1 MEINK
6 ENIKELANTIRVLS
20 AEAVQK
26 ANSGH
31 PGLPLGAA
39 DFAAVLFAKHLR
51 FDPTK
56 PEWVNRDKFIL
67 SAGHGSMLLYSLL
80 YLFGYDLSL
89 DDLKNF
95 RQLGSKTPGHP
106 EFGFTVGVEAT
117 TGPLGQGFA
126 NAVGM
131 GLSQKLLASK
141 YSKEVFDHNIYALV
155 SDGDIMEGI
164 TAEASSLAGHLK
176 LDNLIYL
183 YDDNK
188 ICLADPTDV
197 CFTEDV
203 GKRFESYGWYVQKI
217 DGHDYNAVDTAI
229 ENAKLSDLPSII
241 CCKTTIGFGSPNKAG
256 SASSHGSPLG
266 ADELK
271 ATKEN
276 LNWTATEEF
285 FVSENV
291 RNFTSSI
298 VDKNKEIS
306 SSWENAFN
314 SWKSENKELA
324 KTYESQANR
333 VIPTELKSE
342 LLNTF
347 KGKDEAAT
355 RNLSHKALQV
365 LSKHLPQFIG
375 GSADL
380 EPSTKTLIN
389 DGGDVQAPEYSGK
402 NIRFGVREHAMGS
415 MVNGMAYTKNW
426 LPYSATFLVFSDYMR
441 PVMRLAA
448 LSHIQAFYIF
458 THDSFWVGEDGPTHQ
473 PVEHVQSLRLIPG
486 LYVFRPADGE
496 EVAMSYY
503 AALNKTS
510 SPSAFVFTRQDLP
523 AIEKEVSAEVGV
535 EKGAYCI
542 SGSSNNE
549 VILLATGSELSL
561 AVQASKK
568 LESEGVSSKVVSMPC
583 MELFEEQDIP
593 YKKDLLPDTAS
604 IFTIEAGVTLG
615 FQKYTRNK
623 GITIGK
629 DSYGASAPG
638 EELAIEFG
646 LTADSVYET
655 VKKALS

>member
-6 ENIKELANTIRVLS
+6 ENLKELANTIRILS

-51 FDPTK
+51 FDPTNT
-56 PEWVNRDKFIL
+56 EWVNRDRFIL

-80 YLFGYDLSL
+80 HLFGYDLSI

-106 EFGFTVGVEAT
+106 EFGYTVGVEAT

-126 NAVGM
+126 NGVGM
-131 GLSQKLLASK
+131 GLSQKLLSSK

-164 TAEASSLAGHLK
+164 TAEAASLAGHLK

-183 YDDNK
+183 YDDNE
-188 ICLADPTDV
+188 ICLADSTDV

-217 DGHDYNAVDTAI
+217 DGHDYDAVDKAI
-229 ENAKLSDLPSII
+229 ENAKASDLPSII
-241 CCKTTIGFGSPNKAG
+241 CCKTTK
-256 SASSHGSPLG
+256 
-266 ADELK
+266 
-271 ATKEN
+271 
-276 LNWTATEEF
+276 
-285 FVSENV
+285 
-291 RNFTSSI
+291 
-298 VDKNKEIS
+298 
-306 SSWENAFN
+306 
-314 SWKSENKELA
+314 
-324 KTYESQANR
+324 
-333 VIPTELKSE
+333 
-342 LLNTF
+342 
-347 KGKDEAAT
+347 
-355 RNLSHKALQV
+355 
-365 LSKHLPQFIG
+365 
-375 GSADL
+375 
-380 EPSTKTLIN
+380 
-389 DGGDVQAPEYSGK
+389 YSGK

-415 MVNGMAYTKNW
+415 MVNGMSYTKHW

-486 LYVFRPADGE
+486 VYVFRPADGE

-503 AALNKTS
+503 AALKKSS
-510 SPSAFVFTRQDLP
+510 SPSAFVFTRQNLP

-561 AVQASKK
+561 AVEASKK
-568 LESEGVSSKVVSMPC
+568 LESDGNFLLSSSMPC
-583 MELFEEQDIP
+583 MGYFETRYAYNKSELF
-593 YKKDLLPDTAS
+593 KPD
-604 IFTIEAGVTLG
+604 
-615 FQKYTRNK
+615 
-623 GITIGK
+623 
-629 DSYGASAPG
+629 SA
-638 EELAIEFG
+638 
-646 LTADSVYET
+646 
-655 VKKALS
+655 